1 LGYLLEALVQK
12 DPFLNLCSHT
22 GFKHIFGD
30 SKNEDVIRRFSK
42 NQHKIMF
49 LSSIGI
55 EKSQSCKN
63 WTITKS
69 QIIFKKCSPDS
80 E

>member
-30 SKNEDVIRRFSK
+30 SKKKDVIRRFSK

-55 EKSQSCKN
+55 EKSQSCKKLDYYE
-63 WTITKS
+63 IADYLQELFS
-69 QIIFKKCSPDS
+69 R
-80 E
+80 